1 MMKKLWMFVTG
12 LAIATTLALLSLPSQ
27 PLVAEEMPSTD
38 NPMPSRAEVCAL
50 VQSMPRAA
58 DTDELLTLLDSDRPS
73 IIRDLEAMKA
83 NMEQYD
89 SEGYGW
95 QNVID
100 GSSAL
105 EPRPGSWLIGALSM
119 ACEESTTASVTGT
132 VTYFQRIGLPPSATV
147 IVTLE
152 DVSLADA
159 PSTVIAEQTI
169 ETAGQQVPI
178 PFSLTYDPAE
188 IQPQHSYVVR
198 AQIFYGDSLRWT
210 STTAYPV
217 ITQGSPTEVEIEVEP
232 V

>member
-1 MMKKLWMFVTG
+1 MVKKLGMFVIG
-12 LAIATTLALLSLPSQ
+12 LAIATTYALLSQPSQ
-27 PLVAEEMPSTD
+27 ALVAEEIPSTD
-38 NPMPSRAEVCAL
+38 SPMPSRAEVCAL

-73 IIRDLEAMKA
+73 IIRDLEAMKT

-105 EPRPGSWLIGALSM
+105 EPRPASWLIGALSM
-119 ACEESTTASVTGT
+119 ACEESSTAMVTGT
-132 VTYFQRIGLPPSATV
+132 VTYRQRIGLPPNATV
-147 IVTLE
+147 VVTLE

-159 PSTVIAEQTI
+159 PATVIAEQTI
-169 ETAGQQVPI
+169 ETTGQQVPI

-188 IQPQHSYVVR
+188 IKPQHSYGVR

>member
-1 MMKKLWMFVTG
+1 MKKLWMLVTG
-12 LAIATTLALLSLPSQ
+12 LAIATILALLSLPSP

-38 NPMPSRAEVCAL
+38 SPMASRAEVCGL

-58 DTDELLTLLDSDRPS
+58 DTDELLTLLGSDRPS
-73 IIRDLEAMKA
+73 IIRDLEAMKT

-105 EPRPGSWLIGALSM
+105 EPRPASWLIGALGM
-119 ACEESTTASVTGT
+119 ACEESSTAMVTGT
-132 VTYFQRIGLPPSATV
+132 ATYRQRIGLPPNATV
-147 IVTLE
+147 VVTLA

-159 PSTVIAEQTI
+159 PATVIAEQTI

-188 IQPQHSYVVR
+188 IKPQHSYGVR

-217 ITQGSPTEVEIEVEP
+217 ITQGSPNEVEIEVEP

>member
-12 LAIATTLALLSLPSQ
+12 LAIATACALLSLSSQ

-38 NPMPSRAEVCAL
+38 SAMPSRAEVCSL
-50 VQSMPRAA
+50 VQSMPGAA
-58 DTDELLTLLDSDRPS
+58 DTDELLTLLGSDRPT
-73 IIRDLEAMKA
+73 IIRDLEAMKT

-89 SEGYGW
+89 AEGYGW
-95 QNVID
+95 QNTID

-105 EPRPGSWLIGALSM
+105 EPRPAAWLIGALSM
-119 ACEESTTASVTGT
+119 ACEESPTAMVTGT
-132 VTYFQRIGLPPSATV
+132 VTYLQRIGLPPNATV
-147 IVTLE
+147 VVTLE

-159 PSTVIAEQTI
+159 PATVMAEQTI

-178 PFSLTYDPAE
+178 AFALTDDPAE
-188 IQPQHSYVVR
+188 IKPQHSYGVR

-210 STTAYPV
+210 STMAYPV
-217 ITQGSPTEVEIEVEP
+217 ITQGSPTEVEIEVDP